1 MFYLPNDNCCMQGL
15 LTSGADDQSQN
26 REIHIDVIYNLSNET
41 KVFTAKMQLWVLNA
55 QKSDLYLFSMLIS
68 LFGI

>member
-1 MFYLPNDNCCMQGL
+1 MIRVKTERFTLF
-15 LTSGADDQSQN
+15 
-26 REIHIDVIYNLSNET
+26 DVIYNLSNET

-55 QKSDLYLFSMLIS
+55 QKSDLHLFSMLIS